1 MFERDLPG
9 KNTTGWG
16 SSEEDIGD
24 LPKEIC
30 ETINGSWGFNLRD
43 RKHKSSKELIH
54 YLIKAAG
61 YGSNLLLNVGPMPNG
76 KIQPTHKKS
85 LKEIGNWLELYG
97 ETIYE
102 TKQGP
107 LKPNIDFV
115 STQKNNIVYVHFLNS
130 KQTNYEFNGIENS
143 AIKSIKYF
151 NTNLDVDYSYNN
163 NILSINLNKDIIDDI
178 EETYWVSS
186 GNTLPHVLTFS
197 LPSNKRFEFLSFI
210 AKNNNKPETWAKHI
224 RISSA
229 DPFPHM
235 GGWEV
240 IADLNLSQTGEEKII
255 TIDPKRGRY
264 FRLEIFSTQNEM
276 AKEASFS
283 QFKVMDLINK

>member
-1 MFERDLPG
+1 MLPLNKLILIVILFFNYTYLVSAEDLI
-9 KNTTGWG
+9 
-16 SSEEDIGD
+16 S
-24 LPKEIC
+24 
-30 ETINGSWGFNLRD
+30 
-43 RKHKSSKELIH
+43 
-54 YLIKAAG
+54 
-61 YGSNLLLNVGPMPNG
+61 
-76 KIQPTHKKS
+76 
-85 LKEIGNWLELYG
+85 
-97 ETIYE
+97 
-102 TKQGP
+102 
-107 LKPNIDFV
+107 
-115 STQKNNIVYVHFLNS
+115 
-130 KQTNYEFNGIENS
+130 
-143 AIKSIKYF
+143 IKSGGKAIHWTSEKYPF
-151 NTNLDVDYSYNN
+151 ITKN
-163 NILSINLNKDIIDDI
+163 IIDDI

-240 IADLNLSQTGEEKII
+240 IANLNLSQTGEEKII

-283 QFKVMDLINK
+283 QFKVMDLLNK